1 MKFFSEIVANCFELS
16 NFFYN
21 VVAKNSKRSES
32 MTMLEVNF
40 SKELPKELEKI
51 LIEESRKTVQLLLQQ
66 ETPWAFKDWLTLRDA
81 QSYLGVSWQ
90 TLNQWRQL
98 GLRVSEMSP
107 RNIFVHKEELNR
119 FIKEYER

>member
-1 MKFFSEIVANCFELS
+1 
-16 NFFYN
+16 
-21 VVAKNSKRSES
+21 

-40 SKELPKELEKI
+40 SEQLPKEFEKV
-51 LIEESRKTVQLLLQQ
+51 LVEESRKTIQLILQQ
-66 ETPWAFKDWLTLRDA
+66 EKPWAFKDWLTLKEA

-90 TLNQWRQL
+90 TLNQWRQQ